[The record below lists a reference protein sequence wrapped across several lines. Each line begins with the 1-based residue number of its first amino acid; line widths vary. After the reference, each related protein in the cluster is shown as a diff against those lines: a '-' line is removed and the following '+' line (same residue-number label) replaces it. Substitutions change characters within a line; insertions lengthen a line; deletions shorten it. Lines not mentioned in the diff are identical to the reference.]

1 MSYKIAHGLN
11 RGFKLRFWIN
21 DFIRYM
27 KEEFITFQR
36 FKDQNSAVELGE
48 FFKERKLEYLL
59 EDNSLSFDPT
69 FANNGFGK
77 EFCVKLKQSD
87 FEKGNV
93 FLIEKAEKEIIE
105 IDKDYYL
112 LSFTD
117 EELFEL
123 IAASD
128 EWSQFDVSLAKRLLK
143 ERGKEVTPEDIKKI
157 KTNRIIELSKPEE
170 GQTAYIIVGYV
181 FAFLGGFLGIFIGWH
196 LLTFKKT
203 LPNGN
208 RIYAYSDN
216 DRKQGNRIL
225 IISVVFLVIWLLY
238 RFLK

>member
-1 MSYKIAHGLN
+1 ME
-11 RGFKLRFWIN
+11 
-21 DFIRYM
+21 
-27 KEEFITFQR
+27 EEFVTFQR
-36 FKDQNSAVELGE
+36 FKDQNSAVELGA
-48 FFKERKLEYLL
+48 FFKEKKIEYLF

-69 FANNGFGK
+69 FANNGFGN
-77 EFCVKLKQSD
+77 EFCIKLKQRD
-87 FEKGNV
+87 FEKGNA

-105 IDKDYYL
+105 IDQDYYL

-117 EELFEL
+117 KELFEL

-128 EWSQFDVSLAKRLLK
+128 EWSQFDVALAEKLLK
-143 ERGKEVTPEDIKKI
+143 DRGKEVTDEDIEKI
-157 KTNRIIELSKPEE
+157 KSNRIIELSKPEG
-170 GQTAYIIVGYV
+170 GQVAYIIIGYIL
-181 FAFLGGFLGIFIGWH
+181 AFLGGFLGMFIGWH

-208 RIYAYSDN
+208 RIYVYSDN

-225 IISVVFLVIWLLY
+225 IISIVFFGIWLSY

>member
-1 MSYKIAHGLN
+1 MV
-11 RGFKLRFWIN
+11 
-21 DFIRYM
+21 
-27 KEEFITFQR
+27 EEFITFQK
-36 FKDQNSAVELGE
+36 FNDQNSAIELGD
-48 FFKERKLEYLL
+48 FFKEKKLDYLL

-77 EFCVKLKQSD
+77 EFCIMLKKSD
-87 FEKGNV
+87 FEKGNA
-93 FLIEKAEKEIIE
+93 FLNEKAENEIVE
-105 IDKDYYL
+105 IDNDYYL

-117 EELFEL
+117 KELFEL

-128 EWSQFDVSLAKRLLK
+128 EWSPFDVSLAERLLK
-143 ERGKEVTPEDIKKI
+143 ERGKEVTLEEIENIKK
-157 KTNRIIELSKPEE
+157 NRIVELSQPE
-170 GQTAYIIVGYV
+170 GSQRTYIIIGYIT
-181 FAFLGGFLGIFIGWH
+181 AFLGGFLGIFIGWH

-225 IISVVFLVIWLLY
+225 IIGGIFLVIWLLY

>member
-1 MSYKIAHGLN
+1 MI
-11 RGFKLRFWIN
+11 
-21 DFIRYM
+21 
-27 KEEFITFQR
+27 EEFTTFQK
-36 FKDQNSAVELGE
+36 FNDQNSASQLGD
-48 FFKERKLEYLL
+48 FFKEKGLECLL

-77 EFCVKLKQSD
+77 EFCIKLKKSD

-93 FLIEKAEKEIIE
+93 FLNEKAEKEIVE
-105 IDKDYYL
+105 IDNDYYL

-117 EELFEL
+117 KELFEL

-128 EWSQFDVSLAKRLLK
+128 EWSPFDVSLAERLLK
-143 ERGKEVTPEDIKKI
+143 ERGIEVSPEEIEIIKR
-157 KTNRIIELSKPEE
+157 NRIEELSEPEKS
-170 GQTAYIIVGYV
+170 QRTYIIIGYIT
-181 FAFLGGFLGIFIGWH
+181 AFLGGFLGIFIGWH

-225 IISVVFLVIWLLY
+225 IIGGFFLVIWLLY
-238 RFLK
+238 SFLK

>member
-1 MSYKIAHGLN
+1 MT
-11 RGFKLRFWIN
+11 
-21 DFIRYM
+21 
-27 KEEFITFQR
+27 EEFITFQK
-36 FKDQNSAVELGE
+36 FNDQNSALELGY
-48 FFKERKLEYLL
+48 FFKEKKLEYLL

-77 EFCVKLKQSD
+77 EFCVKLKKSD
-87 FEKGNV
+87 FEKANT
-93 FLIEKAEKEIIE
+93 FLNEKSEKEIVE
-105 IDKDYYL
+105 IDTDYYL

-117 EELFEL
+117 KELFEL
-123 IAASD
+123 IAVSD
-128 EWSQFDVSLAKRLLK
+128 EWSSFDVSLAEKLLK
-143 ERGKEVTPEDIKKI
+143 ERGKEVTPEEIEKI
-157 KTNRIIELSKPEE
+157 KTNRIVELSKPEE
-170 GQTAYIIVGYV
+170 SQRVYIIIGYIT
-181 FAFLGGFLGIFIGWH
+181 AILGGFLGVFIGWH

-225 IISVVFLVIWLLY
+225 IIGVIFLVIWLLY

>member
-1 MSYKIAHGLN
+1 
-11 RGFKLRFWIN
+11 
-21 DFIRYM
+21 M

-225 IISVVFLVIWLLY
+225 IISVAFLLIWLLY
-238 RFLK
+238 RSLK

>member
-1 MSYKIAHGLN
+1 ME
-11 RGFKLRFWIN
+11 
-21 DFIRYM
+21 
-27 KEEFITFQR
+27 EEFITFQK
-36 FKDQNSAVELGE
+36 FNDQNAASQLGD
-48 FFKERKLEYLL
+48 FFKEKGLEYLL

-69 FANNGFGK
+69 FSNNGFGK
-77 EFCVKLKQSD
+77 EFCIKLKKSD
-87 FEKGNV
+87 FEKGNT
-93 FLIEKAEKEIIE
+93 FLNEKAERETIE

-117 EELFEL
+117 KELLEL

-128 EWSQFDVSLAKRLLK
+128 EWSAFDVSLAERLLK
-143 ERGKEVTPEDIKKI
+143 ERGKEVTPEEIKKI

-170 GQTAYIIVGYV
+170 SQRVYIIIGYV
-181 FAFLGGFLGIFIGWH
+181 TAVLGGFLGVFIGWH

-208 RIYAYSDN
+208 RIYAYSEN

-225 IISVVFLVIWLLY
+225 IIGGFFLVIWLLF

>member
-1 MSYKIAHGLN
+1 MG
-11 RGFKLRFWIN
+11 
-21 DFIRYM
+21 
-27 KEEFITFQR
+27 EEFITFRR
-36 FKDQNSAVELGE
+36 FNDENSASELEE
-48 FFKERKLEYLL
+48 FFKEKKIEYLL

-77 EFCVKLKQSD
+77 EFCIKLKQSD
-87 FEKGNV
+87 FEKVN
-93 FLIEKAEKEIIE
+93 FLLIEKEEKENVV
-105 IDKDYYL
+105 IDEDYYL
-112 LSFTD
+112 LSFSDD
-117 EELFEL
+117 ELLEL

-128 EWSQFDVSLAKRLLK
+128 EWSPFDVSLAEKLLK
-143 ERGKEVTPEDIKKI
+143 ERGKEITQEEIEKI
-157 KTNRIIELSKPEE
+157 KTNRIVEVSRPEE
-170 GQTAYIIVGYV
+170 SQKTYIIIGYITAV
-181 FAFLGGFLGIFIGWH
+181 LGGFLGIFIGWH

-225 IISVVFLVIWLLY
+225 IIGGFFLVIWLLF